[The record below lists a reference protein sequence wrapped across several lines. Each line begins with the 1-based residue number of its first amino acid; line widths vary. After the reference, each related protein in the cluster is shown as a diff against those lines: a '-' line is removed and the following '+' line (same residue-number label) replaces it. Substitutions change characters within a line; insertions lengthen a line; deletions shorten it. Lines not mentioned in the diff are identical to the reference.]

1 MIGKQ
6 TAQDKRLVVDYLS
19 IDSLPSEP
27 VINSIPF
34 DKVDIL
40 VLDLWMPSDQ
50 LIERLEP
57 MYAVV
62 KKFQNATLLQKKT
75 TGFLA

>member
-1 MIGKQ
+1 
-6 TAQDKRLVVDYLS
+6 
-19 IDSLPSEP
+19 LPSEP

-57 MYAVV
+57 MYSVV
-62 KKFQNATLLQKKT
+62 KKFQNATLLQKKS